1 MLEGAC
7 RVLAAE
13 HREAEMNKDELIA
26 LDDRGIAAWD
36 THDVDAFAAMFADN
50 FVYTD
55 DTIQGTMTSLDQVRE
70 YMSGWFTAFPDMKV
84 EEQTRVVGDDAVAAE
99 VEFTGTNS
107 GPLSMGG
114 MELPATSRQI
124 TGHGTYFVRA
134 EDGKITEFHAHP
146 NAAEMMMQL
155 GLMPG

>member
-1 MLEGAC
+1 
-7 RVLAAE
+7 
-13 HREAEMNKDELIA
+13 
-26 LDDRGIAAWD
+26 
-36 THDVDAFAAMFADN
+36 
-50 FVYTD
+50 
-55 DTIQGTMTSLDQVRE
+55 
-70 YMSGWFTAFPDMKV
+70 MKV

-114 MELPATSRQI
+114 MELAATSRQI